1 MGRTQ
6 HFHCRGPVSI
16 PGQGTKI
23 PCKLRGMA
31 KKKKPHFQPCTG
43 LIIGKFWKLSI
54 HEDFYFHKKK
64 ISLSRVWFIQNHLM
78 RSVRNKKMVRTLKV
92 LSLFFDFFVLQ
103 KKYIY
108 IAKIQK
114 LQQDIIGKPK
124 SHISA
129 LLSRN
134 DTGPTAALIS
144 FKRVVENRTG
154 ENS

>member
-1 MGRTQ
+1 
-6 HFHCRGPVSI
+6 
-16 PGQGTKI
+16 
-23 PCKLRGMA
+23 
-31 KKKKPHFQPCTG
+31 
-43 LIIGKFWKLSI
+43 
-54 HEDFYFHKKK
+54 
-64 ISLSRVWFIQNHLM
+64 
-78 RSVRNKKMVRTLKV
+78 MVHTLKV

-134 DTGPTAALIS
+134 DTGPTATLIS